1 MQFQLPPR
9 RVWINWCGG
18 FSVLDFILMSLV
30 VSMNLMWFIKGMQDF
45 NTRYDARAC
54 DEWAGDSGVD
64 DGGCMTATGRKQSH
78 LVCHCLVAR

>member
-45 NTRYDARAC
+45 NARYDARAC
-54 DEWAGDSGVD
+54 NERAVGLVVMDAARCMAAIGLSLSNLFVD
-64 DGGCMTATGRKQSH
+64 T
-78 LVCHCLVAR
+78 L